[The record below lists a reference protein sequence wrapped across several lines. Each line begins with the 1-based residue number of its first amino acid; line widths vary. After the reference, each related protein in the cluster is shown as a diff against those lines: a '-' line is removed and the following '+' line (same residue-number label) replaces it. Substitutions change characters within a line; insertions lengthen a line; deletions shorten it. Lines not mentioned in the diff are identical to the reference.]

1 MTAVRRYVT
10 ALVVGVML
18 SGCSAGWRGF
28 PGTSAPSPVA
38 SQALAEADR
47 AALGGRPREALTRY
61 EAIVRDHPED
71 PAAAEA
77 LHRLVMLRLEPGSP
91 LRDKRIAASLLRRL
105 ANEHEHTLA
114 GREART
120 WRALLRDLDRCEVE
134 STRNEADAEKLRQTL
149 ESIKDS
155 DLEQEQHQ

>member
-1 MTAVRRYVT
+1 MSAVRR
-10 ALVVGVML
+10 LVLVLTVATL
-18 SGCSAGWRGF
+18 CACPAGWRGGSGM
-28 PGTSAPSPVA
+28 PPSSPVVA
-38 SQALAEADR
+38 QALADADKT
-47 AALGGRPREALTRY
+47 ALAGRPREAASRY

-77 LHRLVMLRLEPGSP
+77 LHRLAMMRLDPGSTIH
-91 LRDKRIAASLLRRL
+91 DKRAATALLRKL
-105 ANEHEHTLA
+105 ASEHGNTLV
-114 GREART
+114 GREARV

>member
-1 MTAVRRYVT
+1 VIDRSRAVLLL
-10 ALVVGVML
+10 LVSL
-18 SGCSAGWRGF
+18 CACSPGWRGGA
-28 PGTSAPSPVA
+28 GTPAASAA
-38 SQALAEADR
+38 AAQELAEADR
-47 AALGGRPREALTRY
+47 AALGGRPRDATKRY
-61 EAIVRDHPED
+61 EAVVREHPTD
-71 PAAAEA
+71 AAAAEA

-91 LRDKRIAASLLRRL
+91 VRDKRIAASLLRKL
-105 ANEHEHTLA
+105 ATEHGDTLA

-155 DLEQEQHQ
+155 DLQLEQHQ

>member
-1 MTAVRRYVT
+1 VSVGTRVVWLI
-10 ALVVGVML
+10 LVVTV
-18 SGCSAGWRGF
+18 SGCAAGWRG
-28 PGTSAPSPVA
+28 PGAAVGNPTAA
-38 SQALAEADR
+38 AALAEADR
-47 AALGGRPREALTRY
+47 AALDGRPRDAASRY
-61 EAIVRDHPED
+61 EAIVRDYPSD
-71 PAAAEA
+71 AAAAEA

-91 LRDKRIAASLLRRL
+91 LRDKRAAASLLRRL
-105 ANEHEHTLA
+105 ANEHGTTLA

-155 DLEQEQHQ
+155 DLELEQHQ

>member
-1 MTAVRRYVT
+1 VSVGAR
-10 ALVVGVML
+10 VVSLIVVL
-18 SGCSAGWRGF
+18 TVSGCSAWRGGAAA
-28 PGTSAPSPVA
+28 PAGSAA
-38 SQALAEADR
+38 SGELAEADR
-47 AALGGRPREALTRY
+47 AALGGQPRDAASRY
-61 EAIVRDHPED
+61 EAIVREHPSD

-91 LRDKRIAASLLRRL
+91 IRDRRVAATLLRRL
-105 ANEHEHTLA
+105 ANEHGDTLV

-120 WRALLRDLDRCEVE
+120 WRAVLRDLDRCEVE

-155 DLEQEQHQ
+155 DLELEQHQ